1 MSDEFSNESRSL
13 EVLPTSEMVL
23 LIDDDNAKKDRYYK
37 NYFDLKIQILNVVQ
51 YIENLFK
58 NEIFLTV
65 IIFILG
71 VIVLIEMKFYIL
83 KRKLNII
90 LLTNCT

>member
-1 MSDEFSNESRSL
+1 
-13 EVLPTSEMVL
+13 MVL

-58 NEIFLTV
+58 NEIFLPV

-71 VIVLIEMKFYIL
+71 VIVLIKMKFYIL

>member
-1 MSDEFSNESRSL
+1 
-13 EVLPTSEMVL
+13 MVL

-37 NYFDLKIQILNVVQ
+37 NYFDHLVNIQILSVVQ
-51 YIENLFK
+51 YIENFLK
-58 NEIFLTV
+58 MKIFLPV